1 MTREEETD
9 VMLFHIVLDSLG
21 GVHFG
26 RKVGED
32 QQVGGAESI
41 ATESVM
47 LGLVE
52 ESCASGS
59 MTGSKDH
66 LYLTTAEVDY
76 LTIVKISDLP
86 LVVTHIIGSNGHIT
100 GIQIDFRERTYPT
113 HMIAMGMSEHHGDR
127 LGSNLCHNLV
137 QIRYIHTCIY
147 QNSTLITLN
156 EVERFVIESVSV
168 SYPGMLVELAE
179 HHLIIL
185 INHFA
190 AKVATVDIGYLR
202 LNHIRH
208 QTKQHGCYK
217 TVSFHHIMVMFMIA
231 FFWILC
237 AKIIT
242 KNEMGKKNTYFFC
255 NLLTYSY
262 LCTTF
267 HHNPTDMKRDNE
279 IFELIEKE
287 HQRQLKGMELIASEN
302 FVSDQ
307 VMEAMGSYLTNKYA
321 EGYPGKRYYGGC
333 QVVDQVEQLAI
344 DRVCKLF
351 GAEYANVQPHS
362 GAQANAAVLLAV
374 LKPGDTF
381 MGMNLDH
388 GGHLSHGSHVNT
400 SGILYNP
407 IGYNLNKETGR
418 VDYDEME
425 QLALEHKP
433 KLIIGGGSAY
443 SREWDYKRMR
453 EIADKVGALLMIDMA
468 HPAGLIAAG
477 LLDNP
482 VKYAH
487 IVTSTTHKTL
497 RGPRGGIIL
506 MGKDF
511 DNPWGYTT
519 PKGVV
524 KKMSQLL
531 NSAVF
536 PGQQGGPLEHVIAAK
551 AVAFGEA
558 LQPEFKEWA
567 KQVQKNAKVLAEELV
582 KRGFHI
588 VSGGTDNH
596 SMLVDLRSKYPD
608 LTGKVAENALV
619 VADITVNKNM
629 VPFDSRSAFQ
639 TSGLRLGTPA
649 ITTRGAKEDLMVLIA
664 ELIEEVLNDPENEE
678 VIAKVRAKVNDT
690 MKNYPLFAY

>member
-1 MTREEETD
+1 
-9 VMLFHIVLDSLG
+9 
-21 GVHFG
+21 
-26 RKVGED
+26 
-32 QQVGGAESI
+32 
-41 ATESVM
+41 
-47 LGLVE
+47 
-52 ESCASGS
+52 
-59 MTGSKDH
+59 
-66 LYLTTAEVDY
+66 
-76 LTIVKISDLP
+76 
-86 LVVTHIIGSNGHIT
+86 
-100 GIQIDFRERTYPT
+100 
-113 HMIAMGMSEHHGDR
+113 
-127 LGSNLCHNLV
+127 
-137 QIRYIHTCIY
+137 
-147 QNSTLITLN
+147 
-156 EVERFVIESVSV
+156 
-168 SYPGMLVELAE
+168 
-179 HHLIIL
+179 
-185 INHFA
+185 
-190 AKVATVDIGYLR
+190 
-202 LNHIRH
+202 
-208 QTKQHGCYK
+208 
-217 TVSFHHIMVMFMIA
+217 
-231 FFWILC
+231 
-237 AKIIT
+237 
-242 KNEMGKKNTYFFC
+242 
-255 NLLTYSY
+255 
-262 LCTTF
+262 
-267 HHNPTDMKRDNE
+267 MKRDQE
-279 IFELIEKE
+279 VFDLIERE

-302 FVSDQ
+302 FVSDE

-333 QVVDQVEQLAI
+333 EVVDKVEQLAI

-381 MGMNLDH
+381 LGLNLAQ
-388 GGHLSHGSHVNT
+388 GGHLSHGSAVNT

-407 IGYNLNKETGR
+407 VGYNLNRETGR

-425 QLALEHKP
+425 QLAIEHKP

-511 DNPWGYTT
+511 ENPWGLKT
-519 PKGVV
+519 PKGAT
-524 KKMSQLL
+524 KMMSQIL

-567 KQVQKNAKVLAEELV
+567 KQVQKNANVLADELI
-582 KRGFHI
+582 KRGFTI

-596 SMLVDLRSKYPD
+596 SMLVDLRSKYPE

-619 VADITVNKNM
+619 AADITVNKNM
-629 VPFDSRSAFQ
+629 VPFDTRSAFQ
-639 TSGLRLGTPA
+639 TSGIRLGTPA

-664 ELIEEVLNDPENEE
+664 ELIEEVLNAPEDEN
-678 VIAKVRAKVNDT
+678 VISSVRARVNET
-690 MKNYPLFAY
+690 MENYPLFAY